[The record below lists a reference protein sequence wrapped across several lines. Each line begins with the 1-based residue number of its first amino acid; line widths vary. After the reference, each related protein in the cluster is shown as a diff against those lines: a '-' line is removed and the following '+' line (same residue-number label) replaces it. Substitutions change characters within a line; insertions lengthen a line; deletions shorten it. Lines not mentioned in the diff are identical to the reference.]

1 MKLKDL
7 DIEHIFLSMFF
18 GSIITLI
25 MYLLTMISIHYTD
38 GYNISLEPVGYGV
51 AIIYY
56 IVTTTTIFLI
66 FKEGK

>member
-1 MKLKDL
+1 MKLNDL

-18 GSIITLI
+18 SSIITLI
-25 MYLLTMISIHYTD
+25 IYISTMIFIYHID
-38 GYNISLEPVGYGV
+38 GYNISLEPIGYGV

-66 FKEGK
+66 FKKGK